1 MLLWAYI
8 VKNISRIY
16 CDSIVLHLLSL
27 LQPEV
32 ISCQPGIINLN
43 QDIGIVCCQGEDL
56 EGETNQI
63 QTQRL

>member
-63 QTQRL
+63 QTQLL